1 MRISIKDLSEL
12 QPAAARFMAQVL
24 LQPAVIAFYGKMGAG
39 KTTFVRALC
48 EEMGIGDSVNSPTFS
63 IVNEYLT
70 ANGDVVYHFDF
81 YRINRVEEAFDLG
94 FEDYM
99 YSGRTCFIEWP
110 ELVEELLPADTVRVS
125 IREEEDGSR
134 TLEW

>member
-12 QPAAARFMAQVL
+12 QPAADRFVAQVL
-24 LQPAVIAFYGKMGAG
+24 QQPAVIAFYGKMGAG

-125 IREEEDGSR
+125 ICEEEDGSR

>member
-1 MRISIKDLSEL
+1 MRICIKDLSEL
-12 QPAAARFMAQVL
+12 RPAAAEFVARVL
-24 LQPAVIAFYGKMGAG
+24 ERPAVIAFYGKMGAG

-48 EEMGIGDSVNSPTFS
+48 EELGIGDSVNSPTFS

-70 ANGDVVYHFDF
+70 AEGEAVYHFDF

-110 ELVEELLPADTVRVS
+110 ELVEELLPTDTVRVS
-125 IREEEDGSR
+125 ISEEEDGSR